1 MPGGRPRKYPP
12 ELGSAA
18 AQQARRRRLA
28 AEGYATVRLDIPP
41 DLAAALDA
49 ARKDGES
56 RVALILRS
64 IEKEVARRKAGP

>member
-1 MPGGRPRKYPP
+1 MPGGRPRKYPVGS
-12 ELGSAA
+12 GSAA

-49 ARKDGES
+49 VRQEGET
-56 RVALILRS
+56 RVALILRA
-64 IEKEVARRKAGP
+64 IETEVARRKEA